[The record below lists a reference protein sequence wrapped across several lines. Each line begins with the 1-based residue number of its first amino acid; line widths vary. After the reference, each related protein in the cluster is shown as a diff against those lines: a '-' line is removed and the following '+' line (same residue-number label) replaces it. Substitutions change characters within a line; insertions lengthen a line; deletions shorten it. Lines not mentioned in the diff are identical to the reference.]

1 MTPKQLI
8 EHFGSRANAASNLG
22 VTYEAVRQWDEA
34 GEIPKT
40 RQYQIE
46 VVTKG
51 QLKAGSSSDDT
62 KAA

>member
-8 EHFGSRANAASNLG
+8 EHFGSRANAASSLG

-40 RQYQIE
+40 RQFQIQVITNGE
-46 VVTKG
+46 LT
-51 QLKAGSSSDDT
+51 AGSASDDT